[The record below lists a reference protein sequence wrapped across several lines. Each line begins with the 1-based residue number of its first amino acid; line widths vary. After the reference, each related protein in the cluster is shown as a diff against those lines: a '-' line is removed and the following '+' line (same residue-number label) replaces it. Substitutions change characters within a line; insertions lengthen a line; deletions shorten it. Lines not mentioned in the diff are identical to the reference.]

1 MHAQI
6 LQNDKNWDIIPVFND
21 EFNYP
26 HTEWDT
32 LTWRD
37 TPDNRWRA
45 TITGGVTHGST
56 EYQVYQRDNA
66 IFNSDSTLV
75 LRADT
80 ASPAG
85 ELIPLDYE
93 FPDSCYPCSI
103 KPNDDTLYYYS
114 GAVINPIPYPATTA
128 YLYGYF
134 EARCKLPVQKGDFPA
149 FWLFK
154 SSDNYYR
161 EIDIFEWTWGISLGS
176 TRKYL
181 GNIWIGDN
189 DTIIPYGTNSYTV
202 PTNEPDLSN
211 WHTYGVEWSPRRIVW
226 YFDGKAVSEFNG
238 NLVPSAD
245 MHLIFNYALNNQTLD
260 ENKNPIITGFPRNM
274 AIDYIK
280 VNKLKCDCDSDA
292 LITNNTE
299 LNNYDYKV
307 KKTVIIDGTTNAIT
321 LPVDEKVTLRA
332 TDSVEI
338 TGEFEVPLGSEF
350 EVITHQ
356 CPE

>member
-1 MHAQI
+1 
-6 LQNDKNWDIIPVFND
+6 
-21 EFNYP
+21 
-26 HTEWDT
+26 
-32 LTWRD
+32 
-37 TPDNRWRA
+37 
-45 TITGGVTHGST
+45 
-56 EYQVYQRDNA
+56 
-66 IFNSDSTLV
+66 
-75 LRADT
+75 
-80 ASPAG
+80 
-85 ELIPLDYE
+85 
-93 FPDSCYPCSI
+93 
-103 KPNDDTLYYYS
+103 
-114 GAVINPIPYPATTA
+114 
-128 YLYGYF
+128 
-134 EARCKLPVQKGDFPA
+134 
-149 FWLFK
+149 
-154 SSDNYYR
+154 
-161 EIDIFEWTWGISLGS
+161 
-176 TRKYL
+176 
-181 GNIWIGDN
+181 
-189 DTIIPYGTNSYTV
+189 
-202 PTNEPDLSN
+202 
-211 WHTYGVEWSPRRIVW
+211 
-226 YFDGKAVSEFNG
+226 
-238 NLVPSAD
+238 